1 MPRPEFRI
9 FDEKLPCCQKVK
21 VYFTLLLLTLI
32 GGFLE
37 KLGYARQLEHQRL
50 LTLTVLTPSAS
61 SRRRLGGLWPFS
73 LILPWYMYTVTL
85 DNMMFGG
92 SKPTFAEEFT
102 WCNYI
107 IKYYTIGCCGL
118 CGFPVKVWVDRCI
131 AMGEPKFD
139 EEMARQDAQADAANP
154 KELSRR
160 FSNQS
165 ASGPP
170 SLLDP
175 TRTVSFVTA
184 EEQNSSNDVEQGG
197 RARGSEAGIEIA
209 MVQAPSS
216 APPLTTVHSSIFRKR
231 AEEEARRA
239 AEAKT
244 EADAAAEAPKVA
256 KTEAGAAD
264 GADGADTQGPQ
275 SLREF
280 LAVCGLEHRAQNFE
294 DEEYTLED
302 LLSAWKSGESVAK
315 GDLREL
321 KLTLGEVRK
330 VLNQLGA
337 NAA

>member
-1 MPRPEFRI
+1 M
-9 FDEKLPCCQKVK
+9 
-21 VYFTLLLLTLI
+21 
-32 GGFLE
+32 
-37 KLGYARQLEHQRL
+37 
-50 LTLTVLTPSAS
+50 
-61 SRRRLGGLWPFS
+61 
-73 LILPWYMYTVTL
+73 L

-92 SKPTFAEEFT
+92 SSPTFAAQFT

-107 IKYYTIGCCGL
+107 IKYYTIGFCGL
-118 CGFPVKVWVDRCI
+118 CGRPVKVWVDRCI

-184 EEQNSSNDVEQGG
+184 NDVEQGG
-197 RARGSEAGIEIA
+197 RAPASEAGIEIA
-209 MVQAPSS
+209 MVQAPAEAGTSRAWLGASS
-216 APPLTTVHSSIFRKR
+216 APPLITVHSSMFNTR

-244 EADAAAEAPKVA
+244 EADAAAEEARQAAEAKTAADAAAEAPKVA

-275 SLREF
+275 SLRAF
-280 LAVCGLEHRAQNFE
+280 LAACGLEHRAQNFE
-294 DEEYTLED
+294 DEEYTLEN
-302 LLSAWKSGESVAK
+302 LLSAWKSDEAVAK

-321 KLTLGEVRK
+321 KLTLGECRK

-337 NAA
+337 TAT

>member
-1 MPRPEFRI
+1 M
-9 FDEKLPCCQKVK
+9 
-21 VYFTLLLLTLI
+21 
-32 GGFLE
+32 
-37 KLGYARQLEHQRL
+37 
-50 LTLTVLTPSAS
+50 
-61 SRRRLGGLWPFS
+61 
-73 LILPWYMYTVTL
+73 L

-92 SKPTFAEEFT
+92 SSPTFAAQFT

-107 IKYYTIGCCGL
+107 IKYYTIGFCGL
-118 CGFPVKVWVDRCI
+118 CGRPVKVWVDRCI

-184 EEQNSSNDVEQGG
+184 NDVEQGG
-197 RARGSEAGIEIA
+197 RAPASEAGIEIA
-209 MVQAPSS
+209 MVQAPAEAGTSRAWLGASS
-216 APPLTTVHSSIFRKR
+216 APPLITVHSSIFNTR

-244 EADAAAEAPKVA
+244 EADAAAEEARQAAEEARQAAAEEARQAAEAKTAADAAVEAPKVA

-275 SLREF
+275 SLRAF
-280 LAVCGLEHRAQNFE
+280 LAACGLEHRAQNFE
-294 DEEYTLED
+294 DEEYTLEN
-302 LLSAWKSGESVAK
+302 LLSAWKSDEAVAK

-321 KLTLGEVRK
+321 KLTLGECRK

-337 NAA
+337 TAT

>member
-1 MPRPEFRI
+1 M
-9 FDEKLPCCQKVK
+9 
-21 VYFTLLLLTLI
+21 
-32 GGFLE
+32 
-37 KLGYARQLEHQRL
+37 
-50 LTLTVLTPSAS
+50 
-61 SRRRLGGLWPFS
+61 
-73 LILPWYMYTVTL
+73 L

-92 SKPTFAEEFT
+92 SSPTFAAQFT

-107 IKYYTIGCCGL
+107 IKYYTIGFCGL
-118 CGFPVKVWVDRCI
+118 CGRPVKVWVDRCI

-184 EEQNSSNDVEQGG
+184 NDVEQGG
-197 RARGSEAGIEIA
+197 RAPASEAGIEIA
-209 MVQAPSS
+209 MVQAPVEAGTSRAWLGASS
-216 APPLTTVHSSIFRKR
+216 APPLITVHSSIFNAR

-244 EADAAAEAPKVA
+244 EADAAAEEARQAAEAKTAADAAAGAPKVA

-275 SLREF
+275 SLRAF
-280 LAVCGLEHRAQNFE
+280 LAACGLEHRAQNFE
-294 DEEYTLED
+294 DEEYTLEN
-302 LLSAWKSGESVAK
+302 LLSAWKSDEAVAK

-321 KLTLGEVRK
+321 KLTLGECRK

-337 NAA
+337 TAT

>member
-73 LILPWYMYTVTL
+73 LILPWYMYTVAL

-175 TRTVSFVTA
+175 TRSVSFVTA

-209 MVQAPSS
+209 MVQAPAS

-280 LAVCGLEHRAQNFE
+280 LAACGLEHRAQNFE

-302 LLSAWKSGESVAK
+302 LLSAFKSGAAK
-315 GDLREL
+315 GDLRDL
-321 KLTLGEVRK
+321 KLTLGECRK
-330 VLNQLGA
+330 ILSHLEA
-337 NAA
+337 TAA

>member
-1 MPRPEFRI
+1 M
-9 FDEKLPCCQKVK
+9 
-21 VYFTLLLLTLI
+21 
-32 GGFLE
+32 
-37 KLGYARQLEHQRL
+37 
-50 LTLTVLTPSAS
+50 
-61 SRRRLGGLWPFS
+61 
-73 LILPWYMYTVTL
+73 L

-92 SKPTFAEEFT
+92 SSPTFAAQFT

-107 IKYYTIGCCGL
+107 IKYYTIGFCGL
-118 CGFPVKVWVDRCI
+118 CGRPVKVWVDRCI

-184 EEQNSSNDVEQGG
+184 NDVEQGG
-197 RARGSEAGIEIA
+197 RAPASEAGIEIA
-209 MVQAPSS
+209 MVQAPAEAGTSRAWLGASS
-216 APPLTTVHSSIFRKR
+216 APPLITVHSSMFNTR

-244 EADAAAEAPKVA
+244 EADAAAEEARQAAEAKTAADAAAGAPKVA

-275 SLREF
+275 SLRAF
-280 LAVCGLEHRAQNFE
+280 LAACGLEHRAQNFE
-294 DEEYTLED
+294 DEEYTLEN
-302 LLSAWKSGESVAK
+302 LLSAWKSDEAVAK

-321 KLTLGEVRK
+321 KLTLGECRK

-337 NAA
+337 TAT

>member
-1 MPRPEFRI
+1 
-9 FDEKLPCCQKVK
+9 
-21 VYFTLLLLTLI
+21 
-32 GGFLE
+32 
-37 KLGYARQLEHQRL
+37 
-50 LTLTVLTPSAS
+50 
-61 SRRRLGGLWPFS
+61 
-73 LILPWYMYTVTL
+73 
-85 DNMMFGG
+85 
-92 SKPTFAEEFT
+92 
-102 WCNYI
+102 
-107 IKYYTIGCCGL
+107 
-118 CGFPVKVWVDRCI
+118 
-131 AMGEPKFD
+131 
-139 EEMARQDAQADAANP
+139 MARQDAQADAANP

-216 APPLTTVHSSIFRKR
+216 APPLTTVHSSIFRER
-231 AEEEARRA
+231 AEKEARQA

-244 EADAAAEAPKVA
+244 EADAAAEEAGQAAEAKTAADAAAEAPKVA

-280 LAVCGLEHRAQNFE
+280 LAACGLEHRAQNFE

-337 NAA
+337 TAA

>member
-73 LILPWYMYTVTL
+73 LILPWYMYTVAL

-184 EEQNSSNDVEQGG
+184 EEQSSSNNVEQGG

-209 MVQAPSS
+209 IVQAP
-216 APPLTTVHSSIFRKR
+216 
-231 AEEEARRA
+231 
-239 AEAKT
+239 AEAGTSSSTRASSLEATT
-244 EADAAAEAPKVA
+244 EVAGNQAPKSL
-256 KTEAGAAD
+256 AA
-264 GADGADTQGPQ
+264 
-275 SLREF
+275 
-280 LAVCGLEHRAQNFE
+280 
-294 DEEYTLED
+294 
-302 LLSAWKSGESVAK
+302 LLMLSWSTS
-315 GDLREL
+315 
-321 KLTLGEVRK
+321 T
-330 VLNQLGA
+330 
-337 NAA
+337 